1 MMKNR
6 LITDFWREVRRNKGR
21 FVSIFLIVLL
31 GAAFFAGIRST
42 EYDMQYS
49 ADRFYDDYKLM
60 DFRIISTLGLTEEDL
75 EDIRSTEGV
84 ESVTG
89 GHTAEAM
96 TMLNEK
102 EYAVRLIGITEG
114 VNEIYLEE
122 GRLPES
128 DDECVID
135 RYMGD
140 KLGIHV
146 GDEITFFLDEDPE
159 LSDSLTQNTY
169 TVVGAGGLPYYTD
182 LSRGTGSIGNGT
194 INMWVGLRQ
203 NVFVQDVYTE
213 AYVRMSD
220 AAELKTYEDAYEDL
234 AETVE
239 KRLKEVGDVACH
251 RRYNSLLSD
260 LEEAKALSAETAE
273 CGQPLKRHKT
283 RGREKLPR
291 RRRTK

>member
-60 DFRIISTLGLTEEDL
+60 DFRIVSTLGLTEEDL

-128 DDECVID
+128 DDE
-135 RYMGD
+135 
-140 KLGIHV
+140 
-146 GDEITFFLDEDPE
+146 
-159 LSDSLTQNTY
+159 
-169 TVVGAGGLPYYTD
+169 
-182 LSRGTGSIGNGT
+182 
-194 INMWVGLRQ
+194 
-203 NVFVQDVYTE
+203 
-213 AYVRMSD
+213 
-220 AAELKTYEDAYEDL
+220 
-234 AETVE
+234 
-239 KRLKEVGDVACH
+239 
-251 RRYNSLLSD
+251 
-260 LEEAKALSAETAE
+260 
-273 CGQPLKRHKT
+273 
-283 RGREKLPR
+283 
-291 RRRTK
+291 